1 MDKDTHSPTSPPSG
15 VDREEWF
22 LARLADDP
30 LPNATLLD
38 FLKTLPPAGETE
50 RADAWAE
57 LLEDTLVERGQNLA
71 ALSLLR
77 VRSTWGAPG
86 RDAAYWRAR
95 AMALLESDHDRRALV
110 PHAGFDAALPVAEG
124 FRRLDFLLSLR
135 PGMLCLDRTW
145 GFGVIKRVDSFY
157 GRVEIDFERK
167 PDHFLALAYA
177 AESLQLLPEDH
188 LLSRLHRRPEEMAGL
203 VGDNPAELVRLAL
216 RSYGPLTPAQL
227 QEILSPRLVPE
238 AGWKKFW
245 DSARA
250 ALKKDP
256 LAELPAKRSEP
267 LRLRDAPAAFDAAWL
282 AGLAAERDLDRLA
295 VEVERY
301 ERERGSMEI
310 PVGEDAAREAITERL
325 AFLVKGIGRSRPDLE
340 VIAVLAAERLG
351 IAPERIG
358 AAGRVREWLA
368 EARFLE
374 MVRELPARIVPPF
387 LDALERADA
396 DGIRALWLK
405 NLNRMGFTA
414 LAEALARLDAARW
427 DGRCAD
433 ALRDLLA
440 ARKAE
445 VEVLYWVT
453 RNMDRL
459 DGWDLATAPELMTQV
474 LDQLAADYN
483 GERLKVKN
491 QLRSRFEQKEW
502 LQPMLAALDE
512 RKRREVLQR
521 VRESSGW
528 SALDRQSV
536 MGKIVKMY
544 PELEQVLSGA
554 AAEKPAD
561 AGPAAVTSWR
571 TYRERQAQLE
581 KLVREEIPRNS
592 RDIATARAHGDLREN
607 AEFKAAKEMQGIL
620 FRRRAEWEAML
631 QRVQPADFRSPAG
644 EGAGQGTAVRLRYA
658 DGREERYHIL
668 GEWDQDEA
676 LHIISSQT
684 RMAQALQGRKA
695 GETVKV
701 PAASG
706 EADCALVEVGPLP
719 DEVRAWIGRP

>member
-701 PAASG
+701 PTASG
-706 EADCALVEVGPLP
+706 EADCTLVEVGPLP
-719 DEVRAWIGRP
+719 DEVRAWIGGP